1 MILLTS
7 DTKLRRQNN
16 ATKPRCSKIKMRK
29 TTKVR
34 RRNLFSK
41 ITSSWRNLEV
51 NIKVAKRVSNIWCQT
66 TPFSQDYYSSNMKRI
81 LNMIQNEWIEKLSVD
96 EDPNEVSSKSK
107 TAISSTNH
115 FPSTTYYLLTSKVL
129 ALLQNPSQRIS
140 RKSLKSHSTLSQ
152 N

>member
-1 MILLTS
+1 MWFCWHLIRS
-7 DTKLRRQNN
+7 CAAKTKQQNLVFQN
-16 ATKPRCSKIKMRK
+16 KENNKSSKKK
-29 TTKVR
+29 SS
-34 RRNLFSK
+34 LQQ

-51 NIKVAKRVSNIWCQT
+51 NIKLAKSVSNIWCQT
-66 TPFSQDYYSSNMKRI
+66 TPFSQDYCSNMKRI